1 MSYYIRLIGLIVF
14 IFGVGHM
21 AAASNGDKIT
31 KDWTAHIWEKKNGG
45 MAYPTESRFPQAK
58 STVIG
63 IACKKRARNIYFF
76 NPAREVFAGNKKMM
90 AKIEILSKSPILMFN
105 DSTKEY
111 KLQLGYWKKGDPNT
125 KIHKDSTLTLPNGT
139 LLKGLDALKKI
150 KNMLMA
156 NSTVWIGY
164 ENPETGNTSGRVYS
178 LSGSTA
184 AINYVYK
191 IGSCNH

>member
-1 MSYYIRLIGLIVF
+1 
-14 IFGVGHM
+14 
-21 AAASNGDKIT
+21 
-31 KDWTAHIWEKKNGG
+31 
-45 MAYPTESRFPQAK
+45 
-58 STVIG
+58 
-63 IACKKRARNIYFF
+63 
-76 NPAREVFAGNKKMM
+76 
-90 AKIEILSKSPILMFN
+90 MFN